1 MGSEMMLA
9 DRTPE
14 YFEVA
19 VVVYSV
25 LTSQRFEADG
35 CLHKL
40 RSRKMFEM
48 PAVEAGVHIRF
59 VDARDFYSH
68 WRMQED
74 RVGI

>member
-9 DRTPE
+9 DQTPE
-14 YFEVA
+14 HFEVA

-25 LTSQRFEADG
+25 LTSRRFEADG
-35 CLHKL
+35 CFDKL
-40 RSRKMFEM
+40 RSRKGFGM

-74 RVGI
+74 QVGI